1 MAEKGNI
8 RRIMKEANIEQQNRI
23 IEQWIPKV
31 RRALRTSAR
40 RFPEGKAQGFVTRG
54 KKSGFSR
61 TENKLAQSI
70 KSKTKKSYG
79 AVEMISFTFERHG
92 VFVHKGV
99 GRGYPVSGSV
109 VINNPSG
116 KTRKPVEWFNPI
128 VDKYFPQLADKIAG
142 VNANAAVNATRLKIT

>member
-1 MAEKGNI
+1 
-8 RRIMKEANIEQQNRI
+8 MKEVNIEQQNKI
-23 IEQWIPKV
+23 VKQWIPKV

-40 RFPEGKAQGFVTRG
+40 RFPEGKPRGFVTRG

-61 TENKLAQSI
+61 TEGKLAQSI

-99 GRGYPVSGSV
+99 GRGYPVSGSA
-109 VINNPSG
+109 IIENPSG
-116 KTRKPVEWFNPI
+116 KARKPVEWFNPI
-128 VDKYFPQLADKIAG
+128 VDKYYPELADKIAG
-142 VNANAAVNATRLKIT
+142 VNANAAVNATRLKIS